1 MGAWRMASF
10 NVARERFTQAIAALE
25 QALAAAGKRQ
35 DQHQE
40 TARELLAL
48 RARHAALQADH
59 AALQKSYDGLRQ
71 QRASAAR
78 RLDGTIAS
86 LHEVLGA

>member
-1 MGAWRMASF
+1 MGAWRMASL
-10 NVARERFTQAIAALE
+10 NEARERFTQAIAALE
-25 QALAAAGKRQ
+25 QALAAAGKRHGQ
-35 DQHQE
+35 QLE
-40 TARELLAL
+40 MASELMAL
-48 RARHAALQADH
+48 RARHAALEADH
-59 AALQKSYDGLRQ
+59 AALQKSYDELRQ